1 MNNQTTPAVD
11 LVARHPL
18 TEALVALVAT
28 SRTVKGVGASDAV
41 DRAGTV
47 KAEVLEPLQELI
59 RDLSKLRDE
68 LEDSVETTLDKGTD
82 EIDKFA
88 EMESEQE
95 HLVEIAA
102 ELEVTDEEVALRD
115 LRAAQKEKSRNVTEL
130 RREIRAARITREA
143 AAEVMELTLVDVRD
157 AMTSLDSKPFN

>member
-1 MNNQTTPAVD
+1 MTEQKTTEQDATIT
-11 LVARHPL
+11 ARHPL
-18 TEALVALVAT
+18 VDALIQLVAT
-28 SRTVKGVGASDAV
+28 AGSTKGADEAV
-41 DRAGTV
+41 DRADTV
-47 KAEVLEPLQELI
+47 KTHVLEPLQELI

-95 HLVEIAA
+95 QLVQIATELQDTDDEA
-102 ELEVTDEEVALRD
+102 ELED
-115 LRAAQKEKSRNVTEL
+115 LRAARKEKNRNVTEL
-130 RREIRAARITREA
+130 RREIRSARITRVA

-157 AMTSLDSKPFN
+157 AVASLDSKPFN